1 MDDINILV
9 AIAMFMAGIFGMAG
23 LRLWFI
29 THQDVNMSKKVNG
42 LSIDM
47 GKIKKRLNDGLMPVQ
62 TQPQGNVAG
71 NIETTMDVANM
82 TLEDAAEML
91 GIDKNELNS
100 PIFRPIAEKIFNSFK
115 EKAITKQDDDTH
127 PPLEML

>member
-1 MDDINILV
+1 MDDINLLV

-47 GKIKKRLNDGLMPVQ
+47 GKIKKLLKDGLTPVQ
-62 TQPQGNVAG
+62 TQTQGT
-71 NIETTMDVANM
+71 IELPSGMENM
-82 TLEDAAEML
+82 TLEGFADTL
-91 GIDKNELNS
+91 GFDMKELNN
-100 PIFRPIAEKIFNSFK
+100 PLVRPMAEKIFEHIKS
-115 EKAITKQDDDTH
+115 KAGETDEHQTTLSD
-127 PPLEML
+127 L